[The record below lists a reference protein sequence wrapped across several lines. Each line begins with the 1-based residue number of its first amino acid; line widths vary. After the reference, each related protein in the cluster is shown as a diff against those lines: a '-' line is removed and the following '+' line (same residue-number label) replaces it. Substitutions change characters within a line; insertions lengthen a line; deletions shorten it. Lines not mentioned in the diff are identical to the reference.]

1 MINKAAI
8 FRINPSVSANDILS
22 HVFQDEFL
30 FREDGLKSNNE
41 RMIVGFTKFDEE
53 QDFLNIQDYVGVKF
67 KKQEKVL
74 PKNHINEKLKQKVE
88 QIQKN
93 ENRVVGRKEKQELKE
108 TIIQEMLPHAFI
120 ETSYI
125 NFYFDFKNHFMY
137 IDNTSEKKYE
147 IPLSLLLRS
156 DLFEL
161 NPRQLFYTESFGSTM
176 RDKLLSDWFNSDEN
190 DTLLNTSNACIIEF
204 GADGDSSVPTIGV
217 KNLNLLSEDV
227 LNTLNKGD
235 RFINSMDM
243 TLGDEV
249 SFKVNDKLLFSNIK
263 NERTKRKFNPQ
274 EETIQDYNHSM
285 LIITMDSIHN
295 IIESL
300 EHVLGKM
307 VD

>member
-30 FREDGLKSNNE
+30 FREDGFKSNNE

-53 QDFLNIQDYVGVKF
+53 QDFLNIQDYVGIKF

-227 LNTLNKGD
+227 LNTL
-235 RFINSMDM
+235 
-243 TLGDEV
+243 
-249 SFKVNDKLLFSNIK
+249 KVTDLLTQWI
-263 NERTKRKFNPQ
+263 
-274 EETIQDYNHSM
+274 
-285 LIITMDSIHN
+285 
-295 IIESL
+295 
-300 EHVLGKM
+300 
-307 VD
+307 